1 MMPAT
6 SSLQAGSITSQLVE
20 VFASGGNTGSSI
32 DDSVELQLDDLA
44 TRGAALGKSTS
55 DCAEPTQLPGR
66 ANGLAD
72 AEGIS
77 VGVAGT
83 VLAPAHEPG
92 LANGE

>member
-6 SSLQAGSITSQLVE
+6 SSSQAGSITSQLVE

-44 TRGAALGKSTS
+44 AHGAALGKSTS
-55 DCAEPTQLPGR
+55 DRAEPTRLPGWV
-66 ANGLAD
+66 NGLVD
-72 AEGIS
+72 AEGIP
-77 VGVAGT
+77 VGVVGA